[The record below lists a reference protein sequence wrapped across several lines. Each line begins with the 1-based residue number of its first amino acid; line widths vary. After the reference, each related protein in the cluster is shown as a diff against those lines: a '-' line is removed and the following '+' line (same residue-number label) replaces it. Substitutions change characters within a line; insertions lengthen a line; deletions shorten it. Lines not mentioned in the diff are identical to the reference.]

1 MLPISETD
9 FFQDIHLLQS
19 ITASI
24 QEGVII
30 LNNKGRVAS
39 FNEQAKAILNMS
51 NEQLL
56 DKSPIENAWRAYDL
70 AGNVVDTMELPV
82 SITMTTGKAQSNV
95 VLGVKVAEN
104 PMKWLSINSR
114 RVKTSDGSFFVFVT
128 FIDVTNLILTNR
140 SLHEEQQ
147 KLKESEE
154 KFSQSFQYSSIGMA
168 IVAPGGSLRDANESF
183 YKMLGYSRDEL
194 LQKTF
199 QDITHPDDLE
209 KDLELVQ
216 RMLRKEIKTYQLEKR
231 YIHKNGNYVWALLS
245 VSLVWNANDEPL
257 FFVSQV
263 QEITELKKLNKWLE
277 DRNVELLKTQ
287 AALKRKIGQ
296 LKDFAGIITHDVR
309 GPAGNI
315 KRMLELY
322 ETSPE
327 EETRNTAFNYLKK
340 ISTDLTSNL
349 NELIHVLQIHLE
361 KDIPYSE
368 CDLET
373 IAGSVCLQLQNLVT
387 QKDAHI
393 TTDFQ
398 VPVIS
403 YPKIYLQ
410 SILYNLISNS
420 LKYTREGV
428 APVINIKTFLKDG
441 STYLSVSDNGLG
453 LDLKKYGKLLF
464 HFQKSFHAGFD
475 SKGIGLYLIRNQ
487 VEDLGGNISAES
499 EENNGST
506 FTVRF

>member
-9 FFQDIHLLQS
+9 FFQDIQFLQS

-30 LNNKGRVAS
+30 LNNEGRIVS
-39 FNEQAKAILNMS
+39 FNEQASALLNLDS
-51 NEQLL
+51 DQLL
-56 DKSPIENAWRAYDL
+56 DKSPFDSAWRAFDL
-70 AGNVVDTMELPV
+70 EGNMIESIDLPIG
-82 SITMTTGKAQSNV
+82 ITMTTGKAQTNV
-95 VLGVKVAEN
+95 ILGIVAADN
-104 PMKWLSINSR
+104 PLKWLSVNSR
-114 RVKTSDGSFFVFVT
+114 RVKTNADGFFVFVT

-147 KLKESEE
+147 KLKESDE
-154 KFSQSFQYSSIGMA
+154 KFSQSFQHSSIGMA
-168 IVAPGGSLRDANESF
+168 IVAPDGALRDANESF
-183 YKMLGYSRDEL
+183 YKMLGYTREEL
-194 LQKTF
+194 LQKSF

-209 KDLELVQ
+209 KDLSLVQ
-216 RMLRKEIKTYQLEKR
+216 SMLRKEIKTYQLEKR
-231 YIHKNGNYVWALLS
+231 YIHKNGNYIWAMLS
-245 VSLVWNANDEPL
+245 VSLVWNANDEPR

-322 ETSPE
+322 ETAPE
-327 EETRNTAFNYLKK
+327 EETRKTAFNYLKK
-340 ISTDLTSNL
+340 ISNDLTNNL

-361 KDIPYSE
+361 KDIPYSQ
-368 CDLET
+368 CDLAT
-373 IAGSVCLQLQNLVT
+373 ITSSVCLQLQNLVT
-387 QKDAHI
+387 QKQPQV
-393 TTDFQ
+393 TTDFEVQ
-398 VPVIS
+398 VIS
-403 YPKIYLQ
+403 YPKVYLQ

-420 LKYTREGV
+420 LKYTRDGV
-428 APVINIKTFLKDG
+428 TPVINIRSYTREG

-453 LDLKKYGKLLF
+453 IDLKKHGRQLF
-464 HFQKSFHAGFD
+464 QFQKSFHPGFD

-487 VEDLGGNISAES
+487 VEDLGGSITAES